1 MRRACWAGR
10 CGSAGRAFRAFPTP
24 IAGPAFTTL
33 VGLALFAA
41 SDELDLRSVMSPER
55 IMPRETGG
63 NIVQRLIS
71 AVRSGF

>member
-1 MRRACWAGR
+1 
-10 CGSAGRAFRAFPTP
+10 
-24 IAGPAFTTL
+24 
-33 VGLALFAA
+33 
-41 SDELDLRSVMSPER
+41 LDLRSVMSPER